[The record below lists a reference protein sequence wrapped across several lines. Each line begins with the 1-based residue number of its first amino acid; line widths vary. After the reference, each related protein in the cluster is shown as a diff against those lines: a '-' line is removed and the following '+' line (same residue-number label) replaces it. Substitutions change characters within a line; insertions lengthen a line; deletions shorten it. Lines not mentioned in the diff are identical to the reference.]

1 METSL
6 YLFITYS
13 IKNQENANDFNC
25 IKTRDN
31 DQKLECIYSIENF
44 ENGMYFYKKVFKI
57 NKSNEKEKKLNK
69 YLIIFEIGNNLYKI
83 SFDNKGNTF
92 IYDVSLEIGKKIIE
106 KEIWIT
112 VEINLEY
119 YKKMEHFIKALEKN
133 EEKNKLDELYKD
145 TINIYFIK
153 KDFSLL
159 ITLFLKIYTKKD
171 LCNQLLLG
179 FKKMNENL
187 KEKEKHLDRK

>member
-13 IKNQENANDFNC
+13 IKNQENAKDFNC

-92 IYDVSLEIGKKIIE
+92 IYDVSLEIGKK
-106 KEIWIT
+106 
-112 VEINLEY
+112 
-119 YKKMEHFIKALEKN
+119 
-133 EEKNKLDELYKD
+133 
-145 TINIYFIK
+145 
-153 KDFSLL
+153 
-159 ITLFLKIYTKKD
+159 
-171 LCNQLLLG
+171 
-179 FKKMNENL
+179 
-187 KEKEKHLDRK
+187 